1 MISLFYFFY
10 QNYKISY
17 FILLTEITRSRDQFL
32 SYETKTT
39 TVRDQDQ
46 DRCKTA
52 ETKTET
58 ETTKNWSRD
67 PDRSQDLQPCP
78 LAPHSNG
85 TALAS
90 LSSSTSKEL

>member
-1 MISLFYFFY
+1 MISLFYY
-10 QNYKISY
+10 KHYKISY

-58 ETTKNWSRD
+58 ETTKIGLETYSPADNSILVQVYKIKKKIFFD
-67 PDRSQDLQPCP
+67 FI
-78 LAPHSNG
+78 
-85 TALAS
+85 
-90 LSSSTSKEL
+90 